1 MGGRGSA
8 TGRGRSGENRPRATK
23 KGSAGGGKRQR
34 EGSRGSGWGWRAA
47 PPVPGHQPGTCHAV
61 RRTLLH
67 SNTCPPRSWRSV
79 MVIVLPRAMS
89 SMVNSE
95 RIISPEPLHGI
106 RYAPRVARLRPATE
120 RTRARRSERHGSAA
134 TRATTDL
141 TPRGGQCV
149 PVVRASAAR
158 TRRRQFLGITHAAG
172 HTLF

>member
-1 MGGRGSA
+1 MGGRGKRDGKGEVRRKQA
-8 TGRGRSGENRPRATK
+8 ARDEKRVGGR
-23 KGSAGGGKRQR
+23 R
-34 EGSRGSGWGWRAA
+34 EEPARRVARIRVGWRAA

-149 PVVRASAAR
+149 PVVRATAAR